1 MRKRMPFRFAILLQR
16 RQRVAS
22 GQRIAAR
29 ACRDAAQT
37 VAKSNFFDYDGPLR
51 EPVALPLTAD

>member
-1 MRKRMPFRFAILLQR
+1 MRKWMPFRFAILLRR

-29 ACRDAAQT
+29 ACCDAAQT
-37 VAKSNFFDYDGPLR
+37 VAKSNFFDYDGALR
-51 EPVALPLTAD
+51 ELVSLPLTTD